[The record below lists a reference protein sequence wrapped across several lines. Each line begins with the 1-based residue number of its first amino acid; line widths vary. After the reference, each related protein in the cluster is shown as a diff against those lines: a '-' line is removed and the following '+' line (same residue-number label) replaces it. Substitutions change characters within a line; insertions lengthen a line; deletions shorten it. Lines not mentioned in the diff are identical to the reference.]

1 MKRKKGGGR
10 TWRCARLVTGW
21 CLSANGDLD
30 LVSWAYMWKQLWARG
45 RAWSVLNSWLVWFN
59 VYCVL
64 PAGKRCGGFDAF
76 AAKCWF
82 APSEQDC
89 YKNAIVVLSSRRG
102 LEDGNVRKW

>member
-64 PAGKRCGGFDAF
+64 PAGKRCGGFDALQRSVGLLL
-76 AAKCWF
+76 ASKIATKMQLW
-82 APSEQDC
+82 C
-89 YKNAIVVLSSRRG
+89 YRAG
-102 LEDGNVRKW
+102 ED